1 MNAASSTPASA
12 DLTVSQKELSE
23 LNPVRVSRFLERVR
37 REVDDGLLP
46 AAQVAVARNGVL
58 TLLESFGDADEQS
71 LFCVFSATKA
81 ITSSAAW
88 LLMQENLLDPSER
101 VGEIVPE
108 FAANGKDAVTVEQ
121 LLTHT
126 AGFPH
131 APFKA
136 LDWLDRET
144 RLKRFAEWRLNW
156 EPGTRF
162 EYHPTSSMWVVAEI
176 IERRSG
182 LEFQDFV
189 RQRVALALGLPE
201 MFVGLPADQNVR
213 ALPCVH
219 VGTAL
224 TSEDYARMGLPEP
237 PVTEV
242 TEEAIS
248 NFNRPEIR
256 AVGVPGGGGFMNA
269 ATLALFYQGILH
281 GGLKV
286 DGRFEEVWQASTRSM
301 AREVKT
307 GDLRDPVHGKRA
319 NRGLGIVVAGE
330 EAPNYLGFGHTN
342 SPQAFGH
349 NGAGGQL
356 AWVDPATGISLAY
369 LTSGHD
375 RHSIRQ
381 GRRGVAISS
390 HAAALTDPSDP

>member
-1 MNAASSTPASA
+1 MSETSSPAVSVG
-12 DLTVSQKELSE
+12 LTVSQAEFGR
-23 LNPVRVSRFLERVR
+23 LNPSRVARFLERVR
-37 REVDDGLLP
+37 REVDEGLLP

-58 TLLESFGDADEQS
+58 TLLESFGDASEQS

-88 LLMQENLLDPSER
+88 LLMQDDLLDPSER

-108 FAANGKDAVTVEQ
+108 FADNGKGAVTVEH

-131 APFKA
+131 APFKT
-136 LDWLDRET
+136 LEWLDRET
-144 RLKRFAEWRLNW
+144 RMQRFRQWRLSW

-201 MFVGLPADQNVR
+201 MFVGLPADQNDR
-213 ALPCVH
+213 AMPCVH
-219 VGTAL
+219 VGTGL
-224 TSEDYARMGLPEP
+224 TAEDYARMGLPEP

-269 ATLALFYQGILH
+269 ATLALFYQGLLH

-286 DGRFEEVWQASTRSM
+286 NGEFEKVWDANTLSL
-301 AREVKT
+301 AREVRT

-319 NRGLGIVVAGE
+319 NRGLGIVIAGE

-342 SPQAFGH
+342 SPQTFGH

-356 AWVDPATGISLAY
+356 AWADPVTGISLAY
-369 LTSGHD
+369 LTNGHD
-375 RHSIRQ
+375 RHSVRQ

-390 HAAALTDPSDP
+390 HAAALTDPTDP

>member
-1 MNAASSTPASA
+1 MSAASSTFAPA
-12 DLTVSQKELSE
+12 DLTVSREEFRK
-23 LNPVRVSRFLERVR
+23 LNPARVSRFLERVR

-108 FAANGKDAVTVEQ
+108 FADNGKGAVTVAQ

-126 AGFPH
+126 AGIPH

-136 LDWLDRET
+136 LDWLDRES
-144 RLKRFAEWRLNW
+144 RLKRFAQWRLNW
-156 EPGTRF
+156 EPGTRY
-162 EYHPTSSMWVVAEI
+162 EYHPTSSMWVIAEI

-182 LEFQDFV
+182 LTFQEFV

-201 MFVGLPADQNVR
+201 MFVGLPADQNAR

-224 TSEDYARMGLPEP
+224 TSEDYARLGLPEP

-256 AVGVPGGGGFMNA
+256 AIGVPGGGGFMNA
-269 ATLALFYQGILH
+269 ATLALFYQGMLH

-286 DGRFEEVWQASTRSM
+286 DGRFQGIWQANTLSM
-301 AREVKT
+301 AREVRT

-319 NRGLGIVVAGE
+319 NRGPGIVVAGE

-369 LTSGHD
+369 LTNGHD
-375 RHSIRQ
+375 RHSVRQ